1 MSERN
6 RRRWV
11 AAVIALVGLI
21 AAEFAMG
28 FVVKALG
35 VVGRGV
41 IILHAIPVLIL
52 LAFFIASWD

>member
-1 MSERN
+1 
-6 RRRWV
+6 
-11 AAVIALVGLI
+11 LVGLI
-21 AAEFAMG
+21 AAGFAMG
-28 FVVKALG
+28 FVVKAVG